1 MRLALLLLA
10 LAGACSPSACS
21 PITPPTDHPLPDAA
35 AAAKFVLNLY
45 GSMGEV
51 PAVYGVALDCD
62 VPGGRGFTS
71 PINHTCVVGTTVMGV
86 GVFLA
91 LDPAHRLFSY
101 GQVFPH
107 EIKHWALEQ
116 TTGDGD
122 ADHSTAGVWGPGGE
136 VERATAELA
145 KKPDI
150 DKWGPT

>member
-1 MRLALLLLA
+1 MRSLALLLLV
-10 LAGACSPSACS
+10 LAGACS
-21 PITPPTDHPLPDAA
+21 PITPPTDHPLPGAA
-35 AAAKFVLNLY
+35 AAASFVLKLY
-45 GSMGEV
+45 GSMGEA

-62 VPGGRGFTS
+62 LPGGRGFTS
-71 PINHTCVVGTTVMGV
+71 PINHKCVAGTTVLGV

-107 EIKHWALEQ
+107 ELMHWALEQ
-116 TTGDGD
+116 TMGDGD
-122 ADHSTAGVWGPGGE
+122 DDHNTPGVWGPGGE

-145 KKPDI
+145 KKPEI